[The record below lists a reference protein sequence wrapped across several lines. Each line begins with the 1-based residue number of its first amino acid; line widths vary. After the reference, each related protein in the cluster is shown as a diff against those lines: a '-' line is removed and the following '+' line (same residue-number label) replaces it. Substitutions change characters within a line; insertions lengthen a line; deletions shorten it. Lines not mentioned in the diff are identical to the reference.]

1 MIFHGPHA
9 YISPAWYR
17 DVPADMAVPTWNY
30 AAVHATVRG
39 RLLDDD
45 ATAALVTRL
54 TDVHEAGRE
63 TPWAADLTAPRRR
76 AMLRAIV
83 GFALEVKR
91 LEGKLKV
98 GQNRSTADRLRV
110 ADELAASPHAD
121 VRDLAALTRGA
132 G

>member
-83 GFALEVKR
+83 GFALDVKR